1 MQAAFATKGSVHGF
15 ATAVR
20 GSPLS
25 APAPRVAPIVA
36 RNIRAE
42 AAADKAPAKEAAPAA
57 FVPPTLDSSWPSPIF
72 GGSTGG
78 LLRKAQVEEFYVIT
92 WEGKKEQIFEM
103 PTGKMLFGGAGL
115 RGGETM
121 QKMCMKMA
129 YAVARLH
136 ASCVHT

>member
-1 MQAAFATKGSVHGF
+1 MQAAFVTKGSVHGF

-20 GSPLS
+20 GSSLS
-25 APAPRVAPIVA
+25 TPSPRVAPIVA

-42 AAADKAPAKEAAPAA
+42 AAADKPAAKEAAAPAA
-57 FVPPTLDSSWPSPIF
+57 FVPPTLDASWPSPIF

-103 PTGKMLFGGAGL
+103 PTGKMLSLSVLKPSRTA
-115 RGGETM
+115 
-121 QKMCMKMA
+121 
-129 YAVARLH
+129 
-136 ASCVHT
+136 